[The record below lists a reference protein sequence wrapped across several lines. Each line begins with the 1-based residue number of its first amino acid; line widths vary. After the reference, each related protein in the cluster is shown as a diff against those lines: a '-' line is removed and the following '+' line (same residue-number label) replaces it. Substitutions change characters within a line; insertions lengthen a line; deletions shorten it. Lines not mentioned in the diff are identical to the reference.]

1 MKTKSY
7 NNINTIT
14 KNRKIKNI
22 KKINI
27 TKKKKNRKSCLN
39 FVASEAEKRKKIHK
53 VC

>member
-22 KKINI
+22 KKTNI
-27 TKKKKNRKSCLN
+27 TKKTHKKKYCLN
-39 FVASEAEKRKKIHK
+39 FVASEVEKRNFFHK